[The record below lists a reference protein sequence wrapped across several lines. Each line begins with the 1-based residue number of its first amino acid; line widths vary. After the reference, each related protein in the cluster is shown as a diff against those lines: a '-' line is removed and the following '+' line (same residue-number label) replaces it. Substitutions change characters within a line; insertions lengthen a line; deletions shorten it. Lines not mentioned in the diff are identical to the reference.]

1 MKIAFCK
8 KQKCRDESS
17 DGIEEGV
24 SFVQK
29 NGL

>member
-24 SFVQK
+24 TFVQK